1 MKCAISPE
9 QIKKLRAGLA
19 KLMKE
24 KYESNDMFFTI
35 ESFVR
40 NVYERVLKSTGDQDT
55 ALDYAR
61 LVPKAVVQVATVKTE
76 YMNKF
81 TENVESFQEG
91 LQLIDGAETEEGFER
106 IRTFLNID
114 ADLNKLKGGKKGS
127 KRGKNPTEPD
137 SMELKE
143 ELLSLEYTD
152 RLPLLLEKGLITDI
166 GAVHGKRIFITANI
180 NGVAIPF
187 YRSSKGTS
195 GKKQGNWY
203 PIFGFGVN
211 TAGSMFGSE
220 IGDWVI
226 KGNLQQLG
234 S

>member
-1 MKCAISPE
+1 MKCAISPD

-35 ESFVR
+35 ESLVR

-91 LQLIDGAETEEGFER
+91 LQLIDGAETLKKICKTVTSQFDKEF
-106 IRTFLNID
+106 IRAQKNS
-114 ADLNKLKGGKKGS
+114 KKS
-127 KRGKNPTEPD
+127 
-137 SMELKE
+137 
-143 ELLSLEYTD
+143 
-152 RLPLLLEKGLITDI
+152 
-166 GAVHGKRIFITANI
+166 
-180 NGVAIPF
+180 
-187 YRSSKGTS
+187 S
-195 GKKQGNWY
+195 GKKN
-203 PIFGFGVN
+203 
-211 TAGSMFGSE
+211 
-220 IGDWVI
+220 
-226 KGNLQQLG
+226 
-234 S
+234 